1 MRSPRSLRFVFALLA
16 GTLTGVGVAAYVTS
30 TLEADPSR
38 IDGLLWPE
46 PKELPQFALL
56 DHRQARFDRARLEGR
71 WSFLFFGYTHCPDVC
86 PATLTMLGAV
96 ADRLATGS
104 RAGDPGQAAA
114 QFIFVTVD
122 PARDTAQRLAR
133 YVPWFHPGFLGVTGD
148 EAQIEVLTRTLG
160 IFVEHDA
167 PDAQGQYLVS
177 HGSAVLLVDPLGR
190 LVSVFQAPHD
200 ADAIGHRFERIRR
213 FVEARA
219 AARTAAQAAPA

>member
-86 PATLTMLGAV
+86 PLTLARV
-96 ADRLATGS
+96 ARAKELMEPDAAERL
-104 RAGDPGQAAA
+104 QVVL
-114 QFIFVTVD
+114 VTVD
-122 PARDTAQRLAR
+122 PERDTPEATDAYAKRFDPDFRGLSGAR
-133 YVPWFHPGFLGVTGD
+133 GEIERVASAFGVFRGRARG
-148 EAQIEVLTRTLG
+148 EAGEGER
-160 IFVEHDA
+160 
-167 PDAQGQYLVS
+167 YLVDHTAS
-177 HGSAVLLVDPLGR
+177 LLVLDEDGRVRMMLGQE
-190 LVSVFQAPHD
+190 L
-200 ADAIGHRFERIRR
+200 
-213 FVEARA
+213 
-219 AARTAAQAAPA
+219 TAAEMAGDFEWIVR